1 MTDLYNT
8 QRQFI
13 AQHGGRTVMVAPTGL
28 MAPGLTPMGGL
39 LSSGLTSGTNA
50 PRLAMY
56 LKSLAELRFVMISKM
71 AKPEEVL
78 IVEDENGEI
87 VRAPMKVRPDAEPA
101 RTSLPTARCSPLMNE
116 F

>member
-13 AQHGGRTVMVAPTGL
+13 AQHGGRMAAPTGL

-39 LSSGLTSGTNA
+39 LNSGLTSGTNA

-87 VRAPMKVRPDAEPA
+87 VRAPMKVNEHT
-101 RTSLPTARCSPLMNE
+101 RTHSLIPHALLLAALH
-116 F
+116 